1 MRWLQSWGRF
11 VFRHRASLLPLSLA
25 VLVASVWALGVPHQF
40 TEPDNVPT
48 QAARADTLLEAQLSH
63 GPSTTDVL
71 LVFSS
76 ERLSTGDPAFAG
88 AMETALAPLSG
99 RFHIVRVVTPFNT
112 PSAAKLLVAT
122 DHHSAIADV
131 VIQDTVDNATD
142 YYPSLRAAVRSSVL
156 SIEGTGA
163 VPLNYDYNH
172 LLNQGLATSGSV
184 ALPLVLVLLLLIFGT
199 VIAAALPL
207 VIGVL
212 TILGASGM
220 AVLISQ
226 VTAVS
231 PSTTEFVSFLGLGL
245 AIDYSLFV
253 VSRFRE
259 ALGRGRSVEDAL
271 VVTMATAGRAILVSG
286 LTVMAGL
293 SGLLFFRGTW
303 LGELAYP
310 LICLVALALIF
321 GTTLLPAS
329 LAFLGRRIDAWRI
342 PLPRRRGSGG
352 GGFWHWLATW
362 VMRRPWAVLIP
373 SLALVAVAA
382 SPLLSIQLGTDHGG
396 SLPPTAE
403 SRQGSDAI
411 LASFPGLTQATI
423 PVVVQFGAGA
433 PLSAA
438 HVGDMYD
445 LAAAIARVPGVV
457 GDTSPFT
464 TPGLDRAQTIQL
476 LTQPGATWPAS
487 LGALVSQSVGRDIA
501 VLEVQTSQPDESQG
515 ARDVVTA
522 IRELAP
528 TVDGRMLVTGSTA
541 YDMDRTA
548 WIVGQAPWAIGAV
561 IAITFVILLLLLGS
575 VILPLKAVLT
585 NLLSISV
592 AFGAMVWTFQQG
604 HLAGLF
610 GTTPLV
616 IDPTVPV
623 AMFCIVFGLSMDY
636 EVFLLTRIQ
645 EERARTGSDRLAVAG
660 GLERCGRL
668 VSYAALIMVAVVGS
682 FALGD
687 VAVIKMVGLGT
698 ATAIAV
704 DATIM
709 RGLLVPALM
718 VLLGR
723 GNWWMP
729 AWLAWVVERIG
740 LSEVAM
746 TRRGPGSQP
755 HPERVAVPG

>member
-1 MRWLQSWGRF
+1 MRWMQRWGRC
-11 VFRHRASLLPLSLA
+11 VFRHRVSLLPLSL
-25 VLVASVWALGVPHQF
+25 VLLVASVWALGVPHQF

-48 QAARADTLLEAQLSH
+48 QAAQADTLLAAQLSH

-71 LVFSS
+71 FVFSS
-76 ERLSTGDPAFAG
+76 RRMSTGDPAFAS
-88 AMETALAPLSG
+88 AMESALAPLRG
-99 RFHIVRVVTPFNT
+99 RFHIVQVVTLFTT
-112 PSAAKLLVAT
+112 PNAAKLLVAT

-131 VIQDTVDNATD
+131 VIQDSVDSATE
-142 YYPSLRAAVRSSVL
+142 YYPALRAAVQSSVL
-156 SIEGTGA
+156 GIEGTGA

-207 VIGVL
+207 AIGIL
-212 TILGASGM
+212 TILGASGI

-259 ALGRGRSVEDAL
+259 ALGQERSVEDAL
-271 VVTMATAGRAILVSG
+271 AVTMGTAGRAILFSG

-310 LICLVALALIF
+310 LICLVALALVF
-321 GTTLLPAS
+321 GTTLLPAA
-329 LAFLGRRIDAWRI
+329 LALLGHRIDAWRL
-342 PLPRRRGSGG
+342 PLPRRCRSG
-352 GGFWHWLATW
+352 GGFWHWLATG

-373 SLALVAVAA
+373 TLALVTVAA
-382 SPLLSIQLGTDHGG
+382 SPLLSIRLGTDHAG

-423 PVVVQFGAGA
+423 PVVVQFGAGG
-433 PLSAA
+433 PLSAT
-438 HVGDMYD
+438 HIGDMYD
-445 LAAAIARVPGVV
+445 LATAIRRVPGVV

-476 LTQPGATWPAS
+476 LSGPRSAWAPG
-487 LGALVSQSVGRDIA
+487 LGALVSQSVGGDIA
-501 VLEVQTSQPDESQG
+501 VLQVQTSQPDESHG

-522 IRELAP
+522 IRDLAS
-528 TVDGRMLVTGSTA
+528 TVHGRMLVTGSTA

-548 WIVGQAPWAIGAV
+548 WIAGQAPWAIGAV
-561 IAITFVILLLLLGS
+561 IAITFLILLLLLGS

-592 AFGAMVWTFQQG
+592 AFGAMVWIFQQG
-604 HLAGLF
+604 HLASLF
-610 GTTPLV
+610 GVSPLV

-668 VSYAALIMVAVVGS
+668 VSCAALIMVAVVGS

-723 GNWWMP
+723 ANWWMP
-729 AWLAWVVERIG
+729 RWLAGVVERAGIH
-740 LSEVAM
+740 EVAM
-746 TRRGPGSQP
+746 AGRGSGSQP